1 MVQTVSK
8 LLEKRGLMLRSSD
21 WAVCGQRVQCV
32 LVTDWGGSS
41 GESVH
46 ILRASWSSRVRG
58 TRSFM
63 TCFGRGSPACVNG
76 LGDGI
81 SGFCDSF
88 WGQRRV
94 GNVQIPRP
102 CSPHELCCTQH
113 ARWLLWSCVLSSSS
127 PHCIVLGNL
136 VTLGLFYP
144 TEDMSEARL
153 MARDLIKTVLHDQV
167 PQPSVAPGLP
177 SMKEPVEEEHVSPVR
192 DLDLMECLEYR

>member
-8 LLEKRGLMLRSSD
+8 LLEKQGLTLRSGD
-21 WAVCGQRVQCV
+21 WAVRGPRVQCV

-41 GESVH
+41 GESVQ
-46 ILRASWSSRVRG
+46 ILWASWSSRDSG
-58 TRSFM
+58 TTSFV

-76 LGDGI
+76 LGDGS

-113 ARWLLWSCVLSSSS
+113 AKCLLWSHVLSPSG

-144 TEDMSEARL
+144 TEDMSEGRL

-167 PQPSVAPGLP
+167 PQPPVAPGPP
-177 SMKEPVEEEHVSPVR
+177 SVKEPVEEAHVSPVR
-192 DLDLMECLEYR
+192 DLDLVECLEYR